1 MFVISKLVGFFLQPL
16 AWVGLLLVLA
26 LLMGRWRG
34 PAAGRRWT
42 MAALTLLVF
51 LGSEVPPTLLLRPL
65 EDRYP
70 VRRSV
75 PDGIAGA
82 VILGGIMGPGSIAQ
96 LRGQVPLKESA
107 ERITQAVVL
116 ARQHPAWTMVFAGG
130 DGRILSP
137 GQWPEADL
145 AARFWQEQ
153 GLPAAQLRLEDQ
165 SRNTVENARFAA
177 RLPGIDPQAGWL
189 LITSAWH
196 MPRAM
201 AAFERA
207 GWRVT
212 PWPVD
217 YMADPQVRWTDY
229 SLVRGPRL
237 WEIVLKE
244 YVGILALRL
253 Q

>member
-1 MFVISKLVGFFLQPL
+1 MFVISKFVGFFLQPL

-34 PAAGRRWT
+34 PVAGRRWT

-70 VRRSV
+70 TLRST
-75 PDGIAGA
+75 PDGIVGA
-82 VILGGIMGPGSIAQ
+82 VILGGFTDRGSIAQ

-107 ERITQAVVL
+107 ERITQAMVL
-116 ARQHPAWTMVFAGG
+116 ARQHPDWTMLFVGG
-130 DGRILSP
+130 SDRILSA

-165 SRNTVENARFAA
+165 SRNTVENARFTA